1 MMAKTGTTREK
12 TTLILLLFVV
22 LLVASHEESGGMGV
36 DAACNNLPMSC
47 WLKCGRPG
55 GCNRCCK
62 KHGFVRGECV
72 GIDCYCCRE

>member
-1 MMAKTGTTREK
+1 MMAKMGTTREK
-12 TTLILLLFVV
+12 TTLILLMFVV
-22 LLVASHEESGGMGV
+22 LLVASYEEAGMRV

-55 GCNRCCK
+55 GCNSCCK